1 MTGAV
6 AKAFSV
12 TAGTTT
18 SRLDRLERA
27 GYIECSIAPVNQA
40 ASRSR

>member
-6 AKAFSV
+6 AKAFRV

-27 GYIECSIAPVNQA
+27 GYIECSIAPETRP